1 MTLSLLCFG
10 EFCVHL
16 FVCFLIW
23 SGRLGSGHIVL
34 VERFISNIKKEVL
47 LVGALM
53 NEMWRRRD
61 YDGS

>member
-1 MTLSLLCFG
+1 M
-10 EFCVHL
+10 
-16 FVCFLIW
+16 
-23 SGRLGSGHIVL
+23 L

-61 YDGS
+61 YEGS

>member
-1 MTLSLLCFG
+1 M
-10 EFCVHL
+10 HL

-23 SGRLGSGHIVL
+23 SGRLGSGHLVL